1 MISPPLKL
9 DFKFLCEATIESNDS
24 IMAKLKNKRTIIKKV
39 INKHINGSKK
49 EISQLTIKIDS
60 KLDNAL
66 VILSQSLNISKNKLI
81 EDILFESGIL
91 QEVDENYME
100 QE

>member
-1 MISPPLKL
+1 
-9 DFKFLCEATIESNDS
+9 
-24 IMAKLKNKRTIIKKV
+24 MAKLKNRRTIIKKV
-39 INKHINGSKK
+39 INKHINGNKK

-66 VILSQSLNISKNKLI
+66 LVLSQNLNISKNKLI

>member
-1 MISPPLKL
+1 
-9 DFKFLCEATIESNDS
+9 
-24 IMAKLKNKRTIIKKV
+24 MAKLKNKRTIIKKV
-39 INKHINGSKK
+39 ITKHTSGSKK

>member
-1 MISPPLKL
+1 
-9 DFKFLCEATIESNDS
+9 
-24 IMAKLKNKRTIIKKV
+24 
-39 INKHINGSKK
+39 
-49 EISQLTIKIDS
+49 
-60 KLDNAL
+60 LDNAL